1 MKCLVEEKYVHEFLG
16 LDETDYMVGHD
27 DGSQI
32 EFLSP
37 FRYYVNKS
45 YGYKRE
51 GLTDTLVTC

>member
-1 MKCLVEEKYVHEFLG
+1 MKCMVEEKYVHEFLN

-37 FRYYVNKS
+37 FRYYVN
-45 YGYKRE
+45 
-51 GLTDTLVTC
+51 